1 MSLRSLPARLGIP
14 QLVALAFLL
23 IFALQCVWFC
33 VHQPL
38 SATESVYIEAGL
50 LHLEHF
56 ANANTSQHT
65 ALVPLMAG
73 LAACWS
79 GAEKHVTEFNNY
91 RLLLRLPFMLAGLA
105 LGASL
110 WYVARRLYGNVGGYV
125 AITFYCFSPLTIGT
139 SGQVSPAV
147 VAAWGGF
154 GLIFTAIAVA
164 HTLYAPREV
173 ILWNWRRI
181 LLMGLSI
188 AICVGAQFSLW
199 VLLIPALLFM
209 LWVGHV
215 RPLAALTIFAAA
227 CFVGLLLMSALYGFN
242 FVEYG
247 KALRH
252 AEWLEIGSREFI
264 SAGFSWTMS
273 SFFLENGLGLPI
285 LTVVTLVTFLVWR
298 RTRFFGTAAP
308 LLVCLLIFGLG
319 LRMHFSAFLFLFVAL
334 PFLML
339 FMAGVSADLLEGR
352 FAIAANAVVFGV
364 LIANAMIDIYGL
376 LNLSSRSR

>member
-1 MSLRSLPARLGIP
+1 MSLRSLPARVGIP

-23 IFALQCVWFC
+23 IFALQCVWFSA
-33 VHQPL
+33 HQPL

-65 ALVPLMAG
+65 ALVPLLAG
-73 LAACWS
+73 LAARWS
-79 GAEKHVTEFNNY
+79 GAEKHLTEFNNY
-91 RLLLRLPFMLAGLA
+91 RLLLRLPFLLAGLA

-110 WYVARRLYGNVGGYV
+110 WYVARRLYGNLGGYV
-125 AITFYCFSPLTIGT
+125 AITFYSFSPLTIGT
-139 SGQVSPAV
+139 SGQVSPAIIG
-147 VAAWGGF
+147 AWGAF
-154 GLIFTAIAVA
+154 GLVFTAIAVA

-173 ILWNWRRI
+173 VLWNWRRI

-215 RPLAALTIFAAA
+215 RPVAALTIFAAA
-227 CFVGLLLMSALYGFN
+227 CVVGLVLMSALYGFN
-242 FVEYG
+242 FVEYA

-252 AEWLEIGSREFI
+252 ADWLEIASREYI

-285 LTVVTLVTFLVWR
+285 LSVVTLVTFVVWK

-308 LLVCLLIFGLG
+308 LLVTLMVFGLG
-319 LRMHFSAFLFLFVAL
+319 VRMHFSAFLFLFVAL

-352 FAIAANAVVFGV
+352 FALAANAVVFGV
-364 LIANAMIDIYGL
+364 LIANAMIDVYGL
-376 LNLSSRSR
+376 LNLGSRTH